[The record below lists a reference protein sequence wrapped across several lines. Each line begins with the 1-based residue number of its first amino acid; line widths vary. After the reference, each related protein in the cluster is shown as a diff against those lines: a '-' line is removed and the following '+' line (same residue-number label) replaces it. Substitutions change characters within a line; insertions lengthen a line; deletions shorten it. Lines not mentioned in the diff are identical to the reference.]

1 MNKLKGLKEDLN
13 KAIRQLAEAQ
23 AEGVET
29 RSLEE
34 EVEKIRDEIVAFE
47 DEIRMN
53 TITITDEVINTK
65 GDEVK
70 MENKEFRQA
79 LKTGENL
86 AEMEVRSHHIMGTV
100 SGGSDLSAQRKETLQ
115 QNILRKMGD
124 EARIIPFI
132 NFKEQN
138 GKVRIPISSNKGT
151 VAKVSEGEKFS
162 EKNYQL
168 SYKVA
173 DTAKY
178 AQISVLTNELM
189 EDSDLAI
196 QQFVVEETARDY
208 ARTLEE
214 DFLKGNIPGKVEGV
228 AVCPQAKQVVLA
240 GDEITVKDLKK
251 AYFSLPVDVRNAND
265 LIFVTST
272 DGVFA
277 LVCLEDANG
286 RALLQPAAD
295 PQMNGKYFTKLY
307 NSTVLE
313 VEATALPV
321 GTVGVF
327 LSPSLAVHAGLAR
340 TMNINVDHSKR
351 SEYDE
356 TVVLSSM
363 RCGFIVKDPDAIAIL
378 KTA

>member
-23 AEGVET
+23 AEGIET

-70 MENKEFRQA
+70 MENKEFRNA

-115 QNILRKMGD
+115 QQILRKMGE

-132 NFKEQN
+132 PFKEQN

-151 VAKVSEGEKFS
+151 VAKVSEGERFA

-168 SYKVA
+168 SYKTA
-173 DTAKY
+173 DTVKY
-178 AQISVLTNELM
+178 SQISTLTNELL

-214 DFLKGNIPGKVEGV
+214 DFLKGNIEGKVEGV

-265 LIFVTST
+265 LIFITST
-272 DGVFA
+272 DGVLA
-277 LVCLEDANG
+277 LDCLEDANG

-307 NSTVLE
+307 NSTVIE
-313 VEATALPV
+313 VEATALPE
-321 GTVGVF
+321 GVKGLF
-327 LSPSLAVHAGLAR
+327 VSPSLAVHAGLAR

-363 RCGFIVKDPDAIAIL
+363 RCGFIVKDADAIAIL

>member
-23 AEGVET
+23 AEGIET

-53 TITITDEVINTK
+53 TITITDEVNNKK

-86 AEMEVRSHHIMGTV
+86 AEMEIRSHHVMGTV
-100 SGGSDLSAQRKETLQ
+100 SGGSDFSGQRKETLQ
-115 QNILRKMGD
+115 QNILRKMGED
-124 EARIIPFI
+124 ARIISFI
-132 NFKEQN
+132 PFKEQN
-138 GKVRIPISSNKGT
+138 GKVRIPISSNKGK
-151 VAKVSEGEKFS
+151 VAKVSEGERFA

-168 SYKVA
+168 SYKIA

-240 GDEITVKDLKK
+240 GDEITVTDLKK
-251 AYFSLPVDVRNAND
+251 AYFSLPVDVRNAQD
-265 LIFVTST
+265 LLFIT
-272 DGVFA
+272 DTAGI
-277 LVCLEDANG
+277 LELDCLESADG
-286 RALLQPAAD
+286 RALLKPASD
-295 PQMNGKYFTKLY
+295 PQMSGKYFNQLY
-307 NSTVLE
+307 NATVIE
-313 VEATALPV
+313 VEATALPEGV
-321 GTVGVF
+321 KGVF
-327 LSPSLAVHAGLAR
+327 LSPSLAVHSGLAR